1 MRNEFEI
8 LKVNSLSANVTKW
21 SNTLKQFDDNNW
33 WIIRVFDHFV
43 GLALIEEKAER
54 LRYVSDFKWSQ
65 NPIKL
70 DQKKRE
76 SGILLF
82 LRDLINIKLVKTDE
96 KNTF

>member
-1 MRNEFEI
+1 MVKHTQTIQRQQLMNYSRI
-8 LKVNSLSANVTKW
+8 
-21 SNTLKQFDDNNW
+21 
-33 WIIRVFDHFV
+33 FDHFV

-70 DQKKRE
+70 DQKNRE

-96 KNTF
+96 NNTF